1 MFFLNVCICFTVN
14 NLKQNKRRRSN
25 RNSSIIRRPLRQRS
39 VSFSDPLVVPAQS
52 AQKKTRQVQDIEM
65 VDLRSI
71 PTVPIQEPAPKPQT
85 STQTKQRKPCRPAPP
100 PPAQMSRPI
109 GFPNFP
115 PPPVPTLN
123 RSRAPSLRSLTTRRA
138 PPPPVVPTP
147 SAATLPRQTRHVQ
160 SAQASGMQAQAVPS
174 RSAMNLP
181 GLPGQSQSAQSFGM
195 QAQQA
200 VPIAQSAT
208 SLPRPNMSLP
218 RQRHPAQSFGMQ
230 GQQAVPIAQSARSLP
245 RPNMSLPRQIQTF
258 QSFGMQGQ
266 QAVPIVQS
274 AISLPTTFPRA
285 ADKKRSRNDDLSQ
298 NPLFQKCLLNNS
310 K

>member
-1 MFFLNVCICFTVN
+1 MFFLNFCICFTVN
-14 NLKQNKRRRSN
+14 NLKQNKSRRSN

-147 SAATLPRQTRHVQ
+147 SAATLPRQRQ

-174 RSAMNLP
+174 RSAINLP

-200 VPIAQSAT
+200 VPIAQSTT

-218 RQRHPAQSFGMQ
+218 RQRHPA
-230 GQQAVPIAQSARSLP
+230 
-245 RPNMSLPRQIQTF
+245 

-298 NPLFQKCLLNNS
+298 NPLFQKCLQNNS

>member
-1 MFFLNVCICFTVN
+1 MFFLNFCICFTVN
-14 NLKQNKRRRSN
+14 NLKQNKSRRSN
-25 RNSSIIRRPLRQRS
+25 KNSSIIRRPLRQRS

-138 PPPPVVPTP
+138 PPPPVVPAP
-147 SAATLPRQTRHVQ
+147 SAATLPRQTRPVQ

-181 GLPGQSQSAQSFGM
+181 GLSGQSQPAQSFGR
-195 QAQQA
+195 QAQPA
-200 VPIAQSAT
+200 VPIVQSAT
-208 SLPRPNMSLP
+208 TLPRPIHSA
-218 RQRHPAQSFGMQ
+218 HSFGMQ

-298 NPLFQKCLLNNS
+298 NPLFQKCLQNNS

>member
-1 MFFLNVCICFTVN
+1 MFSGAGLMLLLNCCIAFTVDN
-14 NLKQNKRRRSN
+14 VRRSRKTRRN
-25 RNSSIIRRPLRQRS
+25 RNSSIIRRPPRQQS
-39 VSFSDPLVVPAQS
+39 VSFSEPLVTQPRSNQKRTAFQS
-52 AQKKTRQVQDIEM
+52 SQMSPQEIEM
-65 VDLRSI
+65 VDLRAI
-71 PTVPIQEPAPKPQT
+71 PPQT
-85 STQTKQRKPCRPAPP
+85 STLTKQRKPSRPAPP

-200 VPIAQSAT
+200 VPIVQSAT
-208 SLPRPNMSLP
+208 TLPRPI
-218 RQRHPAQSFGMQ
+218 H
-230 GQQAVPIAQSARSLP
+230 SAH
-245 RPNMSLPRQIQTF
+245 
-258 QSFGMQGQ
+258 SFGMQGQ

-274 AISLPTTFPRA
+274 AMPNTTFPRA
-285 ADKKRSRNDDLSQ
+285 AGKKRSRNDDLSQ
-298 NPLFQKCLLNNS
+298 NPLFQKCLQNNS

>member
-1 MFFLNVCICFTVN
+1 MFFLNFCICFTVN
-14 NLKQNKRRRSN
+14 NLKQNQRRRSN

-200 VPIAQSAT
+200 VPIVQSAT
-208 SLPRPNMSLP
+208 TLPRPI
-218 RQRHPAQSFGMQ
+218 H
-230 GQQAVPIAQSARSLP
+230 SAH
-245 RPNMSLPRQIQTF
+245 
-258 QSFGMQGQ
+258 SFGMQGQ

-274 AISLPTTFPRA
+274 AMPNTTFPRA
-285 ADKKRSRNDDLSQ
+285 AGKKRSRNDDLSQ
-298 NPLFQKCLLNNS
+298 NPLFQKCLQNNS

>member
-1 MFFLNVCICFTVN
+1 MLLLNCCIAFTVDN
-14 NLKQNKRRRSN
+14 VRRNRKTRNN
-25 RNSSIIRRPLRQRS
+25 RNSSIIRRPPRQRS

-52 AQKKTRQVQDIEM
+52 AQKKTRLVQDIEM

-71 PTVPIQEPAPKPQT
+71 PTVPIQEPKPQP
-85 STQTKQRKPCRPAPP
+85 STLTKQRKPCRPAPP

-109 GFPNFP
+109 SFPNFP

-200 VPIAQSAT
+200 VPIAQSTT

-298 NPLFQKCLLNNS
+298 NPLYQKCLHNNS

>member
-1 MFFLNVCICFTVN
+1 
-14 NLKQNKRRRSN
+14 
-25 RNSSIIRRPLRQRS
+25 
-39 VSFSDPLVVPAQS
+39 
-52 AQKKTRQVQDIEM
+52 
-65 VDLRSI
+65 
-71 PTVPIQEPAPKPQT
+71 
-85 STQTKQRKPCRPAPP
+85 
-100 PPAQMSRPI
+100 
-109 GFPNFP
+109 
-115 PPPVPTLN
+115 
-123 RSRAPSLRSLTTRRA
+123 
-138 PPPPVVPTP
+138 
-147 SAATLPRQTRHVQ
+147 
-160 SAQASGMQAQAVPS
+160 MQAQAVPS
-174 RSAMNLP
+174 QSAMNLP

-298 NPLFQKCLLNNS
+298 NPLFQKCLQNNS

>member
-1 MFFLNVCICFTVN
+1 M
-14 NLKQNKRRRSN
+14 
-25 RNSSIIRRPLRQRS
+25 
-39 VSFSDPLVVPAQS
+39 DPAHGGWRGRFIPAGF
-52 AQKKTRQVQDIEM
+52 
-65 VDLRSI
+65 
-71 PTVPIQEPAPKPQT
+71 
-85 STQTKQRKPCRPAPP
+85 RPAPP

-138 PPPPVVPTP
+138 PPPPVVPAP
-147 SAATLPRQTRHVQ
+147 SAATLPRQTRPVQ

-200 VPIAQSAT
+200 VPIVQSAT
-208 SLPRPNMSLP
+208 TLPRPIHSA
-218 RQRHPAQSFGMQ
+218 HSFGMQ

-274 AISLPTTFPRA
+274 TMPNTTFPRA
-285 ADKKRSRNDDLSQ
+285 AGKKRSRNDDLSQ
-298 NPLFQKCLLNNS
+298 NPLFQKCLQNNS